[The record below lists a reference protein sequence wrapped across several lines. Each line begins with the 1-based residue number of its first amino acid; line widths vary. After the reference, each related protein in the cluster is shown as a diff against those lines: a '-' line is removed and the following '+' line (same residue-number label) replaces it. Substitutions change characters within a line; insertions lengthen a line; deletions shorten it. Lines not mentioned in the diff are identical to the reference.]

1 MMLLKI
7 LICAVGSYL
16 LGSVNSGIIFTKL
29 FTGLDLRTQGSGNA
43 GSTNAYRVLGV
54 WRTLLVVLGD
64 ALKGV
69 IAVLLCGLI
78 LGHEGRICS
87 FLFVILGHVYPVF
100 YGFKGGKGVLTT
112 AAITA
117 VFDWRI
123 AVGLLI
129 VFLIFVVATRYVSL
143 GSVMGAASMPFLV
156 YGFSGGDVVFTFC
169 ATFISVWV
177 IILHKDNLIRLKN
190 GTESKIKLNKHMTVS
205 KADPA
210 QGKTEQK

>member
-64 ALKGV
+64 ALKVV
-69 IAVLLCGLI
+69 IAVLICCLI

-143 GSVMGAASMPFLV
+143 GSVMGAVSMPFLV

-169 ATFISVWV
+169 ATFISAWV